1 MFLKDLSATTLA
13 MLGGLLSVPDNVAQG
28 IVMREGMP
36 MFHSLL
42 VMVFVAFLPVLLVFA
57 RYEVGTVLVLSL
69 IYFGMQFVCVLWG
82 VAFWVDQQLFSAI
95 MGNASS
101 AEFNL
106 TQMMIFTWSQRFP
119 YMVFPMIWMAGM
131 GWVGVHAQ
139 MAFTQGVNV
148 PGQQSGEFAG
158 EGGRM
163 ASSVATGGAR
173 GAVKGVAASGLPSK
187 ANSSPRRTAEV
198 REPSVRLFRYFMTRS
213 SRP

>member
-1 MFLKDLSATTLA
+1 MPGDAAGGGGDGALAGTGVFLKDLSATTLA

-28 IVMREGMP
+28 IVMCEGMP

-69 IYFGMQFVCVLWG
+69 IYFGMQFVYVLWG

-95 MGNASS
+95 MGNATS

-106 TQMMIFTWSQRFP
+106 AQMMIFTWSQRFL

-131 GWVGVHAQ
+131 GWVGVQAGN
-139 MAFTQGVNV
+139 AFQGGVAS
-148 PGQQSGEFAG
+148 PTLSSGEIAG
-158 EGGRM
+158 RGGNE
-163 ASSVATGGAR
+163 AVSVARTVATRKMGG
-173 GAVKGVAASGLPSK
+173 
-187 ANSSPRRTAEV
+187 
-198 REPSVRLFRYFMTRS
+198 
-213 SRP
+213 

>member
-106 TQMMIFTWSQRFP
+106 TQMMIFTWSQRFL

-139 MAFTQGVNV
+139 TALSAGVDAPTSQAGAV
-148 PGQQSGEFAG
+148 AGTGGQAVTSA
-158 EGGRM
+158 
-163 ASSVATGGAR
+163 ATGGASGFVR
-173 GAVKGVAASGLPSK
+173 GAARGAGERLAKGGS
-187 ANSSPRRTAEV
+187 
-198 REPSVRLFRYFMTRS
+198 
-213 SRP
+213 